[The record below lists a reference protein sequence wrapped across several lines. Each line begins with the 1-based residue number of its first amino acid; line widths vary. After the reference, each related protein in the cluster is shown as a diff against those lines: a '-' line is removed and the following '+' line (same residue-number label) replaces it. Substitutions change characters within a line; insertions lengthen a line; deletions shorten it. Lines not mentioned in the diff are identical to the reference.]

1 MRDIGDF
8 QASRIESRMKKKLGA
23 DPTLSPAY
31 RRSVMKMLNIT
42 IREVEQEQTSVQRIP
57 LEGKP

>member
-8 QASRIESRMKKKLGA
+8 QASRIESRMKRKLDA